1 MASALLFTTFGTSHA
16 HTQARTIDAI
26 EERLIAEFPQRTPYS
41 AWTSERIV
49 ARVRSERGERHDI
62 LDKAFARLAS
72 DGVDDV
78 VVATTC
84 LIPGYEMGKI
94 ERAVTRWAQE
104 PGRVARLAAALLATS
119 DDCSALAKVVC
130 EEFSGLPTD
139 EALLL
144 MGHGSPDGPNYV
156 YAWVREALVQLGR
169 PLFFV
174 GTVEGQPTFDEALAE
189 IESSGVRRV
198 HLAPLMIVAGDHAVN
213 DLAGDDDDSWQSVLR
228 ARGYQTQ
235 VHLRGLGEYSGV
247 QQMICDHARNARL
260 IEPAIQESSSR
271 G

>member
-16 HTQARTIDAI
+16 HTRARTIDAI
-26 EERLIAEFPQRTPYS
+26 EERLIAEFPQRMPYS

-49 ARVRSERGERHDI
+49 TRVRNERGECHDT
-62 LDKAFARLAS
+62 LDEAFARLES

-84 LIPGYEMGKI
+84 LVPGHEMHKV
-94 ERAVTRWAQE
+94 EEAATRWVQK
-104 PGRVARLAAALLATS
+104 PGRVARLAAALLATP
-119 DDCSALAKVVC
+119 DDCGVLAKVVC
-130 EEFSGLPTD
+130 EEFSEIPTD

-144 MGHGSPDGPNYV
+144 MGHGSPDGPNCV

-174 GTVEGQPTFDEALAE
+174 GTVAGRPTFDETLID

-198 HLAPLMIVAGDHAVN
+198 HLAPLMIVAGDHATN
-213 DLAGDDDDSWQSVLR
+213 DLAGADDDSWQSALR
-228 ARGYQTQ
+228 SRGYQTQ
-235 VHLRGLGEYSGV
+235 AHLRGLGEYPGV

-260 IEPAIQESSSR
+260 LEPAIQERSAR